1 VSLSDIVSA
10 ARLEVFTELAL
21 VLGVAAM
28 LGVAASIF
36 RRSNRET
43 FERARFM
50 PLDDDSSVSP
60 RGDGG
65 EGRNERRMTS

>member
-10 ARLEVFTELAL
+10 AGLHVFTEVAL

-28 LGVAASIF
+28 LAVAASIF
-36 RRSNRET
+36 RGSNRET

-50 PLDDDSSVSP
+50 PLDDDSSVAP
-60 RGDGG
+60 RGDGR
-65 EGRNERRMTS
+65 EGRNERRTTS